1 MEDLKEL
8 KAISS
13 NYRLMYVEDDESIA
27 KTLLSYLSKFFIE
40 VQYFKNGKVALEH
53 YEADSF
59 EMVITDIRM
68 PEMDGLELSEK
79 IKEINPNQNVIII
92 SAYSEMD
99 NFLKAIKIGVDG
111 FITKPIDY
119 KNLNTTLFKT
129 VSRIKAFKDNEV
141 FDQKIKLEN
150 DKLKQFIE
158 VVDKV
163 AIVSKANLEGIITH
177 VNEFFCEVS
186 GYSEDEL
193 IGKNHNIIRHQDMA
207 KSVFKKL
214 WEEISAG
221 KTWEGTIK
229 NKNKNGEDYFVHSI
243 IIPMIDENKK
253 VYEYIGIGFQT
264 TEEEQGKREFKKRVM
279 TNYLEFKKTSL
290 NAVEK
295 ISELENEL
303 SQLKIQKESLLNSA
317 EKAEARLKKAT
328 SQIDF
333 MEKTMKDKDAQFQK
347 ILEMQ
352 KSNLV
357 RMSESHKKSLA
368 IIEKH
373 ENEIRNQKEESEIK
387 TKEILRLNSQLNE
400 QSRYLKDL
408 KDSIKESK

>member
-27 KTLLSYLSKFFIE
+27 KTLLSYLSKFFSE
-40 VQYFKNGKVALEH
+40 VHYFKNGKEALDNYNENV
-53 YEADSF
+53 F
-59 EMVITDIRM
+59 EIVITDIRM

-99 NFLKAIKIGVDG
+99 NFLKAIKIGIDG

-129 VSRIKAFKDNEV
+129 VSRIKAFKDNEI
-141 FDQKIKLEN
+141 FEQKIKLEN

-163 AIVSKANLEGIITH
+163 AIVSKADLQGNITH
-177 VNEFFCEVS
+177 VNEFFCEIS
-186 GYSEDEL
+186 GYKEEEI
-193 IGKNHNIIRHQDMA
+193 IGKSHSIVRHPDMA
-207 KSVFKKL
+207 KSIFKKL
-214 WEEISAG
+214 WDEITIG

-229 NKNKNGEDYFVHSI
+229 NRNKNGEDYFIHYI
-243 IIPMIDENKK
+243 IIPMIDLDKK
-253 VYEYIGIGFQT
+253 IYEYIGIGFQT
-264 TEEEQGKREFKKRVM
+264 TEEEQGKREFKKKVL
-279 TNYLEFKKTSL
+279 TNYLEFKKTNL

-295 ISELENEL
+295 ISDLENEVT
-303 SQLKIQKESLLNSA
+303 QLRTQNESLNSSA
-317 EKAEARLKKAT
+317 EKNEIRLKKAI

-333 MEKTMKDKDAQFQK
+333 LEKMIKDKDAQYQK

-357 RMSESHKKSLA
+357 RISESHKKSLL

-373 ENEIRNQKEESEIK
+373 ENEIRNQKDILEIK
-387 TKEILRLNSQLNE
+387 SREIVRLNGQLNE
-400 QSRYLKDL
+400 QTKYIKDL